1 MSTVTTPKRRLEQL
15 TGQIAQP
22 PIIDG
27 GTYKGMP
34 RVARRAGDS
43 VGQRAQGKV
52 VIITGCNSPLGMGRA
67 TAHQYARNGAR
78 AVYICDYMDD
88 YLNLHVEEMNEL
100 YPEVAV
106 HARKFDAGDEAGVK
120 AVVAHA
126 LETYGR
132 LDVFFANAANSGT
145 WKEVWN
151 MEVDEFERT
160 IRTNLT
166 SVFLAIKHAGPAM
179 QVTSK
184 DKPYSSGSIIA
195 TSSTAGLRSNGGS
208 TDYSAA
214 KAAVVSLVQTAC
226 FQYAGRNIRCNAIAP
241 GMTHS
246 GMTEP
251 VFYGPARERGT
262 LHKVGQLCPLRRGAV
277 ADEIARVA
285 LFLGSDEASYVN
297 GQVWAVD
304 GGLSSG
310 LPYKL
315 GNMA

>member
-1 MSTVTTPKRRLEQL
+1 MSTVTTPNRRLKLL
-15 TGQIAQP
+15 TGQVAQP
-22 PIIDG
+22 PIIDE

-43 VGQRAQGKV
+43 RLRYTISLQ
-52 VIITGCNSPLGMGRA
+52 IILLLGMGRA
-67 TAHQYARNGAR
+67 ISHQYARNGAR
-78 AVYICDYMDD
+78 AVYICDYADD
-88 YLNLHVEEMNEL
+88 YLQLHVEELNEL
-100 YPEVAV
+100 YPEVDI
-106 HARKFDAGDEAGVK
+106 HARKFDAGDEDG
-120 AVVAHA
+120 
-126 LETYGR
+126 
-132 LDVFFANAANSGT
+132 DVFFANAANSGT

-151 MEVDEFERT
+151 TEVKEFEQT

-166 SVFLAIKHAGPAM
+166 SVFIAIKHAGPAM

-226 FQYAGRNIRCNAIAP
+226 YQYAGRNIRCNAIAP

-251 VFYGPARERGT
+251 VFYSPARERGT
-262 LHKVGQLCPLRRGAV
+262 LHKVGQLCLLRRGAV

-285 LFLGSDEASYVN
+285 LFLGSDEASHVN

-315 GNMA
+315 GSMA